1 MYCVKC
7 GVRLQEGTKACPLCH
22 TPVLLPE
29 ELQNDRELTYSD
41 LFPKEKTHVRYLSL
55 AFVTSIMIAVALV
68 CFIMCINMYGEIAWS
83 GYAML
88 GIALGWIWLVFPF
101 WFPHRNPIIF
111 SGVDL
116 VALGG
121 YLLYINCKS
130 GGHWFLSFAF
140 PLVGIVTLL
149 ICGVTALYRYV
160 PGGRAFITGGFFILV
175 GGCCILIEFFQH
187 ITFGSEMFVWSL
199 YAVTVFAAIGLF
211 FIIAGIIRPLR
222 DFLHRKFFF

>member
-7 GVRLQEGTKACPLCH
+7 GVNLQEGTRSCPLCG
-22 TPVLLPE
+22 TPVLLPDDILE
-29 ELQNDRELTYSD
+29 DREITYSD
-41 LFPKEKTHVRYLSL
+41 LFPKEHNSARYLGLSL
-55 AFVTSIMIAVALV
+55 ATALMGAAALV